1 MHMNGVILLIEDK
14 RTSQLWNC
22 DMIFAILKH
31 SSHLG
36 KFSDFSGNFENAMNF
51 GWASLSG

>member
-1 MHMNGVILLIEDK
+1 MNGVILLIEDK